1 MRMQNRLTS
10 AATLLLAAVLASCG
24 DSPSGP
30 SELPASQLVFIR
42 AAADAPPLE
51 SNQAQVWAKAGDGRR
66 VELRYQKVG
75 EYGGDRCLEFNIP
88 GDALLRRPD
97 GTAFAKGDS
106 ILITITLNDPSTFNF
121 TFAPAGLTF
130 SKDHP
135 AELRISYKWA
145 NPDYNGDGVVDSR
158 DRAFRFD
165 IWKQESEGAQWFHIG
180 TSRDSNVE
188 ELRADIF
195 GFTRYAMSGAG

>member
-1 MRMQNRLTS
+1 MHRRLIS
-10 AATLLLAAVLASCG
+10 AATLLLATTLASCS

-30 SELPASQLVFIR
+30 GELPQDQLVFIR
-42 AAADAPPLE
+42 AAANAPPLDATHV
-51 SNQAQVWAKAGDGRR
+51 QLWAKAGEGRR
-66 VELRYQKVG
+66 VEIRYQKVG

-106 ILITITLNDPSTFNF
+106 ILITITLADPGSFNF
-121 TFAPAGLTF
+121 SFAPSGLTF
-130 SKDHP
+130 SQSHP

-145 NPDYNGDGVVDSR
+145 DPDYNGDGVVDDR

-165 IWKQESEGAQWFHIG
+165 IWKQEADGAPWLKIG
-180 TSRDSNVE
+180 TARDSNVE

-195 GFTRYAMSGAG
+195 SFTRYAMAGPN